1 MLKMEE
7 LRDKNPFHC
16 IITGPTNCG
25 KTRYV
30 IDQLRGSFRHVF
42 DWIVL
47 ICPTY
52 SKNKTYRGFAKGDKR
67 FVVLSPDASNVEEIN
82 DLLGIC
88 EDFFSGKNTL
98 IILDDCAVS
107 KDLKNRT
114 NKFINLAFSGRHA
127 GLSVWVLTQ
136 QLTSIAKPFRD
147 NVACVVAFHNP
158 SQIGMKSLF
167 EEFGGDLDSQTR
179 KNLMKN
185 LKSENYSALCFSLR
199 NPYHCYLRIPSPE
212 ENFKVSL
219 YKMSDL
225 AEMTFDENQK
235 TNQKFSI
242 SAGDVEYQKES
253 LVILASL
260 GTTKEYLGVEMSL
273 EKIHKLPDKEVEK
286 FFNRYQKVA
295 GQKMAN
301 GLVDSAISTATKVIS
316 CFLPIDDTEELCY
329 DLQNDELVKR
339 ELSNIAGLLV
349 VRGGRLVAL
358 GSALFQVVR
367 HIKFNIESESDRDA
381 VGLSPESGGAAG
393 LAVVVEKQNL
403 NETEGSDANKIEA
416 ESK

>member
-1 MLKMEE
+1 
-7 LRDKNPFHC
+7 
-16 IITGPTNCG
+16 
-25 KTRYV
+25 
-30 IDQLRGSFRHVF
+30 
-42 DWIVL
+42 
-47 ICPTY
+47 
-52 SKNKTYRGFAKGDKR
+52 
-67 FVVLSPDASNVEEIN
+67 
-82 DLLGIC
+82 
-88 EDFFSGKNTL
+88 
-98 IILDDCAVS
+98 
-107 KDLKNRT
+107 
-114 NKFINLAFSGRHA
+114 
-127 GLSVWVLTQ
+127 
-136 QLTSIAKPFRD
+136 
-147 NVACVVAFHNP
+147 
-158 SQIGMKSLF
+158 
-167 EEFGGDLDSQTR
+167 
-179 KNLMKN
+179 
-185 LKSENYSALCFSLR
+185 
-199 NPYHCYLRIPSPE
+199 
-212 ENFKVSL
+212 
-219 YKMSDL
+219 MSDL

-253 LVILASL
+253 PVILASL

-367 HIKFNIESESDRDA
+367 HIKFNRESDSEAGAKLRTGDR
-381 VGLSPESGGAAG
+381 ESGETAG
-393 LAVVVEKQNL
+393 YPAGFAVVVEKQNL
-403 NETEGSDANKIEA
+403 NETEGPDANKI
-416 ESK
+416 

>member
-1 MLKMEE
+1 
-7 LRDKNPFHC
+7 
-16 IITGPTNCG
+16 
-25 KTRYV
+25 
-30 IDQLRGSFRHVF
+30 
-42 DWIVL
+42 
-47 ICPTY
+47 
-52 SKNKTYRGFAKGDKR
+52 
-67 FVVLSPDASNVEEIN
+67 
-82 DLLGIC
+82 
-88 EDFFSGKNTL
+88 
-98 IILDDCAVS
+98 
-107 KDLKNRT
+107 
-114 NKFINLAFSGRHA
+114 
-127 GLSVWVLTQ
+127 
-136 QLTSIAKPFRD
+136 
-147 NVACVVAFHNP
+147 
-158 SQIGMKSLF
+158 
-167 EEFGGDLDSQTR
+167 
-179 KNLMKN
+179 
-185 LKSENYSALCFSLR
+185 
-199 NPYHCYLRIPSPE
+199 
-212 ENFKVSL
+212 
-219 YKMSDL
+219 MSDL
-225 AEMTFDENQK
+225 AEMTFDENEK

-242 SAGDVEYQKES
+242 SAGDVDYQKES

-367 HIKFNIESESDRDA
+367 HIKFNRESENDRESGEANEPAGDR
-381 VGLSPESGGAAG
+381 ESGGAN
-393 LAVVVEKQNL
+393 QNL
-403 NETEGSDANKIEA
+403 FETKGSDANKIEA

>member
-1 MLKMEE
+1 
-7 LRDKNPFHC
+7 
-16 IITGPTNCG
+16 
-25 KTRYV
+25 
-30 IDQLRGSFRHVF
+30 
-42 DWIVL
+42 
-47 ICPTY
+47 
-52 SKNKTYRGFAKGDKR
+52 
-67 FVVLSPDASNVEEIN
+67 
-82 DLLGIC
+82 
-88 EDFFSGKNTL
+88 
-98 IILDDCAVS
+98 
-107 KDLKNRT
+107 
-114 NKFINLAFSGRHA
+114 
-127 GLSVWVLTQ
+127 
-136 QLTSIAKPFRD
+136 
-147 NVACVVAFHNP
+147 
-158 SQIGMKSLF
+158 
-167 EEFGGDLDSQTR
+167 
-179 KNLMKN
+179 
-185 LKSENYSALCFSLR
+185 
-199 NPYHCYLRIPSPE
+199 
-212 ENFKVSL
+212 
-219 YKMSDL
+219 MSDL

-235 TNQKFSI
+235 TNQNFST
-242 SAGDVEYQKES
+242 SAGDVDFQES

-367 HIKFNIESESDRDA
+367 HIKFNRESENEPSGDRDSEA
-381 VGLSPESGGAAG
+381 GAKLRSGGAN
-393 LAVVVEKQNL
+393 QNL
-403 NETEGSDANKIEA
+403 LETKGSDANKIEA

>member
-1 MLKMEE
+1 
-7 LRDKNPFHC
+7 
-16 IITGPTNCG
+16 
-25 KTRYV
+25 
-30 IDQLRGSFRHVF
+30 
-42 DWIVL
+42 
-47 ICPTY
+47 
-52 SKNKTYRGFAKGDKR
+52 
-67 FVVLSPDASNVEEIN
+67 
-82 DLLGIC
+82 
-88 EDFFSGKNTL
+88 
-98 IILDDCAVS
+98 
-107 KDLKNRT
+107 
-114 NKFINLAFSGRHA
+114 
-127 GLSVWVLTQ
+127 
-136 QLTSIAKPFRD
+136 
-147 NVACVVAFHNP
+147 
-158 SQIGMKSLF
+158 
-167 EEFGGDLDSQTR
+167 
-179 KNLMKN
+179 
-185 LKSENYSALCFSLR
+185 
-199 NPYHCYLRIPSPE
+199 
-212 ENFKVSL
+212 
-219 YKMSDL
+219 MSDL

-235 TNQKFSI
+235 INQKFSI
-242 SAGDVEYQKES
+242 SAGDVDYQKES

-367 HIKFNIESESDRDA
+367 HIKFNRESESDRDA
-381 VGLSPESGGAAG
+381 VGLSPESGDS
-393 LAVVVEKQNL
+393 ENQNL
-403 NETEGSDANKIEA
+403 FETKGSDANKIEA

>member
-1 MLKMEE
+1 
-7 LRDKNPFHC
+7 
-16 IITGPTNCG
+16 
-25 KTRYV
+25 
-30 IDQLRGSFRHVF
+30 
-42 DWIVL
+42 
-47 ICPTY
+47 
-52 SKNKTYRGFAKGDKR
+52 
-67 FVVLSPDASNVEEIN
+67 
-82 DLLGIC
+82 
-88 EDFFSGKNTL
+88 
-98 IILDDCAVS
+98 
-107 KDLKNRT
+107 
-114 NKFINLAFSGRHA
+114 
-127 GLSVWVLTQ
+127 
-136 QLTSIAKPFRD
+136 
-147 NVACVVAFHNP
+147 
-158 SQIGMKSLF
+158 
-167 EEFGGDLDSQTR
+167 
-179 KNLMKN
+179 
-185 LKSENYSALCFSLR
+185 
-199 NPYHCYLRIPSPE
+199 
-212 ENFKVSL
+212 
-219 YKMSDL
+219 MSDL
-225 AEMTFDENQK
+225 AEMTFDENEK

-242 SAGDVEYQKES
+242 SAVDVDYQKES

-367 HIKFNIESESDRDA
+367 HIKFNRESDRDA
-381 VGLSPESGGAAG
+381 VGLSPESGEANEPAG
-393 LAVVVEKQNL
+393 KNQNL
-403 NETEGSDANKIEA
+403 FETKGSDANKIEA

>member
-1 MLKMEE
+1 
-7 LRDKNPFHC
+7 
-16 IITGPTNCG
+16 
-25 KTRYV
+25 
-30 IDQLRGSFRHVF
+30 
-42 DWIVL
+42 
-47 ICPTY
+47 
-52 SKNKTYRGFAKGDKR
+52 
-67 FVVLSPDASNVEEIN
+67 
-82 DLLGIC
+82 
-88 EDFFSGKNTL
+88 
-98 IILDDCAVS
+98 
-107 KDLKNRT
+107 
-114 NKFINLAFSGRHA
+114 
-127 GLSVWVLTQ
+127 
-136 QLTSIAKPFRD
+136 
-147 NVACVVAFHNP
+147 
-158 SQIGMKSLF
+158 
-167 EEFGGDLDSQTR
+167 
-179 KNLMKN
+179 
-185 LKSENYSALCFSLR
+185 
-199 NPYHCYLRIPSPE
+199 
-212 ENFKVSL
+212 
-219 YKMSDL
+219 MSDL

-339 ELSNIAGLLV
+339 ELSNIASLLV

-367 HIKFNIESESDRDA
+367 HIKFNRDSESGD
-381 VGLSPESGGAAG
+381 S
-393 LAVVVEKQNL
+393 EKQNL

>member
-1 MLKMEE
+1 
-7 LRDKNPFHC
+7 
-16 IITGPTNCG
+16 
-25 KTRYV
+25 
-30 IDQLRGSFRHVF
+30 
-42 DWIVL
+42 
-47 ICPTY
+47 
-52 SKNKTYRGFAKGDKR
+52 
-67 FVVLSPDASNVEEIN
+67 
-82 DLLGIC
+82 
-88 EDFFSGKNTL
+88 
-98 IILDDCAVS
+98 
-107 KDLKNRT
+107 
-114 NKFINLAFSGRHA
+114 
-127 GLSVWVLTQ
+127 
-136 QLTSIAKPFRD
+136 
-147 NVACVVAFHNP
+147 
-158 SQIGMKSLF
+158 
-167 EEFGGDLDSQTR
+167 
-179 KNLMKN
+179 
-185 LKSENYSALCFSLR
+185 
-199 NPYHCYLRIPSPE
+199 
-212 ENFKVSL
+212 
-219 YKMSDL
+219 MSDL
-225 AEMTFDENQK
+225 AEMTFDENEK

-242 SAGDVEYQKES
+242 SAGDVDYQKES

-367 HIKFNIESESDRDA
+367 HIKFNTESENDR
-381 VGLSPESGGAAG
+381 ESGEANEPAGDREYGGANKK
-393 LAVVVEKQNL
+393 LF
-403 NETEGSDANKIEA
+403 ETKGSDANKIEA

>member
-1 MLKMEE
+1 
-7 LRDKNPFHC
+7 
-16 IITGPTNCG
+16 
-25 KTRYV
+25 
-30 IDQLRGSFRHVF
+30 
-42 DWIVL
+42 
-47 ICPTY
+47 
-52 SKNKTYRGFAKGDKR
+52 
-67 FVVLSPDASNVEEIN
+67 
-82 DLLGIC
+82 
-88 EDFFSGKNTL
+88 
-98 IILDDCAVS
+98 
-107 KDLKNRT
+107 
-114 NKFINLAFSGRHA
+114 
-127 GLSVWVLTQ
+127 
-136 QLTSIAKPFRD
+136 
-147 NVACVVAFHNP
+147 
-158 SQIGMKSLF
+158 
-167 EEFGGDLDSQTR
+167 
-179 KNLMKN
+179 
-185 LKSENYSALCFSLR
+185 
-199 NPYHCYLRIPSPE
+199 
-212 ENFKVSL
+212 
-219 YKMSDL
+219 MSDL

-235 TNQKFSI
+235 TNQKFPI
-242 SAGDVEYQKES
+242 SAGDVDYQKES

-367 HIKFNIESESDRDA
+367 HIKFNRESESDRDA
-381 VGLSPESGGAAG
+381 VGLSPESGEANEPAG
-393 LAVVVEKQNL
+393 ENQNL
-403 NETEGSDANKIEA
+403 FETKGSDANKIEA

>member
-1 MLKMEE
+1 
-7 LRDKNPFHC
+7 
-16 IITGPTNCG
+16 
-25 KTRYV
+25 
-30 IDQLRGSFRHVF
+30 
-42 DWIVL
+42 
-47 ICPTY
+47 
-52 SKNKTYRGFAKGDKR
+52 
-67 FVVLSPDASNVEEIN
+67 
-82 DLLGIC
+82 
-88 EDFFSGKNTL
+88 
-98 IILDDCAVS
+98 
-107 KDLKNRT
+107 
-114 NKFINLAFSGRHA
+114 
-127 GLSVWVLTQ
+127 
-136 QLTSIAKPFRD
+136 
-147 NVACVVAFHNP
+147 
-158 SQIGMKSLF
+158 
-167 EEFGGDLDSQTR
+167 
-179 KNLMKN
+179 
-185 LKSENYSALCFSLR
+185 
-199 NPYHCYLRIPSPE
+199 
-212 ENFKVSL
+212 
-219 YKMSDL
+219 MSDL

-242 SAGDVEYQKES
+242 SAGDVDYQKES

-316 CFLPIDDTEELCY
+316 GFLPIDDTEELCY

-367 HIKFNIESESDRDA
+367 HIKFNRESESDRDA
-381 VGLSPESGGAAG
+381 VGLSPESGDSDRKSGGAN
-393 LAVVVEKQNL
+393 QNL
-403 NETEGSDANKIEA
+403 FETKGSDANKIEA

>member
-1 MLKMEE
+1 
-7 LRDKNPFHC
+7 
-16 IITGPTNCG
+16 
-25 KTRYV
+25 
-30 IDQLRGSFRHVF
+30 
-42 DWIVL
+42 
-47 ICPTY
+47 
-52 SKNKTYRGFAKGDKR
+52 
-67 FVVLSPDASNVEEIN
+67 
-82 DLLGIC
+82 
-88 EDFFSGKNTL
+88 
-98 IILDDCAVS
+98 
-107 KDLKNRT
+107 
-114 NKFINLAFSGRHA
+114 
-127 GLSVWVLTQ
+127 
-136 QLTSIAKPFRD
+136 
-147 NVACVVAFHNP
+147 
-158 SQIGMKSLF
+158 
-167 EEFGGDLDSQTR
+167 
-179 KNLMKN
+179 
-185 LKSENYSALCFSLR
+185 
-199 NPYHCYLRIPSPE
+199 
-212 ENFKVSL
+212 
-219 YKMSDL
+219 MSDL

-367 HIKFNIESESDRDA
+367 HIKFNRESESDRDA
-381 VGLSPESGGAAG
+381 VGLSPESGDSGCGAWKAGESQTAG
-393 LAVVVEKQNL
+393 LAVVVENQNL
-403 NETEGSDANKIEA
+403 FETKASDANKIEA

>member
-1 MLKMEE
+1 
-7 LRDKNPFHC
+7 
-16 IITGPTNCG
+16 
-25 KTRYV
+25 
-30 IDQLRGSFRHVF
+30 
-42 DWIVL
+42 
-47 ICPTY
+47 
-52 SKNKTYRGFAKGDKR
+52 
-67 FVVLSPDASNVEEIN
+67 
-82 DLLGIC
+82 
-88 EDFFSGKNTL
+88 
-98 IILDDCAVS
+98 
-107 KDLKNRT
+107 
-114 NKFINLAFSGRHA
+114 
-127 GLSVWVLTQ
+127 
-136 QLTSIAKPFRD
+136 
-147 NVACVVAFHNP
+147 
-158 SQIGMKSLF
+158 
-167 EEFGGDLDSQTR
+167 
-179 KNLMKN
+179 
-185 LKSENYSALCFSLR
+185 
-199 NPYHCYLRIPSPE
+199 
-212 ENFKVSL
+212 
-219 YKMSDL
+219 MSDL

-242 SAGDVEYQKES
+242 SAGDVDFQKES

-367 HIKFNIESESDRDA
+367 HIKFNTESENDRESGEANEPAGDR
-381 VGLSPESGGAAG
+381 ESGGAN
-393 LAVVVEKQNL
+393 QNL
-403 NETEGSDANKIEA
+403 FETKGSDANKIEA

>member
-1 MLKMEE
+1 
-7 LRDKNPFHC
+7 
-16 IITGPTNCG
+16 
-25 KTRYV
+25 
-30 IDQLRGSFRHVF
+30 
-42 DWIVL
+42 
-47 ICPTY
+47 
-52 SKNKTYRGFAKGDKR
+52 
-67 FVVLSPDASNVEEIN
+67 
-82 DLLGIC
+82 
-88 EDFFSGKNTL
+88 
-98 IILDDCAVS
+98 
-107 KDLKNRT
+107 
-114 NKFINLAFSGRHA
+114 
-127 GLSVWVLTQ
+127 
-136 QLTSIAKPFRD
+136 
-147 NVACVVAFHNP
+147 
-158 SQIGMKSLF
+158 
-167 EEFGGDLDSQTR
+167 
-179 KNLMKN
+179 
-185 LKSENYSALCFSLR
+185 
-199 NPYHCYLRIPSPE
+199 
-212 ENFKVSL
+212 
-219 YKMSDL
+219 MSDL

-367 HIKFNIESESDRDA
+367 HIKFNRDSDSDSEAGAKLRTGDR
-381 VGLSPESGGAAG
+381 ESGETAG
-393 LAVVVEKQNL
+393 YPAGFAVVVEKQNL
-403 NETEGSDANKIEA
+403 NETEGPDANKI
-416 ESK
+416 

>member
-1 MLKMEE
+1 
-7 LRDKNPFHC
+7 
-16 IITGPTNCG
+16 
-25 KTRYV
+25 
-30 IDQLRGSFRHVF
+30 
-42 DWIVL
+42 
-47 ICPTY
+47 
-52 SKNKTYRGFAKGDKR
+52 
-67 FVVLSPDASNVEEIN
+67 
-82 DLLGIC
+82 
-88 EDFFSGKNTL
+88 
-98 IILDDCAVS
+98 
-107 KDLKNRT
+107 
-114 NKFINLAFSGRHA
+114 
-127 GLSVWVLTQ
+127 
-136 QLTSIAKPFRD
+136 
-147 NVACVVAFHNP
+147 
-158 SQIGMKSLF
+158 
-167 EEFGGDLDSQTR
+167 
-179 KNLMKN
+179 
-185 LKSENYSALCFSLR
+185 
-199 NPYHCYLRIPSPE
+199 
-212 ENFKVSL
+212 
-219 YKMSDL
+219 MSDL

-242 SAGDVEYQKES
+242 SAGDIDYQKES

-367 HIKFNIESESDRDA
+367 HIKFNRESENDR
-381 VGLSPESGGAAG
+381 ESGDSEAGAKLRANEPAG
-393 LAVVVEKQNL
+393 ENQNL
-403 NETEGSDANKIEA
+403 FETKGSDANKIEA

>member
-1 MLKMEE
+1 
-7 LRDKNPFHC
+7 
-16 IITGPTNCG
+16 
-25 KTRYV
+25 
-30 IDQLRGSFRHVF
+30 
-42 DWIVL
+42 
-47 ICPTY
+47 
-52 SKNKTYRGFAKGDKR
+52 
-67 FVVLSPDASNVEEIN
+67 
-82 DLLGIC
+82 
-88 EDFFSGKNTL
+88 
-98 IILDDCAVS
+98 
-107 KDLKNRT
+107 
-114 NKFINLAFSGRHA
+114 
-127 GLSVWVLTQ
+127 
-136 QLTSIAKPFRD
+136 
-147 NVACVVAFHNP
+147 
-158 SQIGMKSLF
+158 
-167 EEFGGDLDSQTR
+167 
-179 KNLMKN
+179 
-185 LKSENYSALCFSLR
+185 
-199 NPYHCYLRIPSPE
+199 
-212 ENFKVSL
+212 
-219 YKMSDL
+219 MSDL

-242 SAGDVEYQKES
+242 SAGDVDYQKES

-367 HIKFNIESESDRDA
+367 HIKFNRESESDRDENTVTA
-381 VGLSPESGGAAG
+381 AGESGETAG
-393 LAVVVEKQNL
+393 LAVVVENQNL
-403 NETEGSDANKIEA
+403 FETKGSDANKIEA

>member
-1 MLKMEE
+1 
-7 LRDKNPFHC
+7 
-16 IITGPTNCG
+16 
-25 KTRYV
+25 
-30 IDQLRGSFRHVF
+30 
-42 DWIVL
+42 
-47 ICPTY
+47 
-52 SKNKTYRGFAKGDKR
+52 
-67 FVVLSPDASNVEEIN
+67 
-82 DLLGIC
+82 
-88 EDFFSGKNTL
+88 
-98 IILDDCAVS
+98 
-107 KDLKNRT
+107 
-114 NKFINLAFSGRHA
+114 
-127 GLSVWVLTQ
+127 
-136 QLTSIAKPFRD
+136 
-147 NVACVVAFHNP
+147 
-158 SQIGMKSLF
+158 
-167 EEFGGDLDSQTR
+167 
-179 KNLMKN
+179 
-185 LKSENYSALCFSLR
+185 
-199 NPYHCYLRIPSPE
+199 
-212 ENFKVSL
+212 
-219 YKMSDL
+219 MSDL

-301 GLVDSAISTATKVIS
+301 GLVDSAISIATKVIS

-367 HIKFNIESESDRDA
+367 HIKFNTESDRDA
-381 VGLSPESGGAAG
+381 VGLSPESGDSDRESGGAN
-393 LAVVVEKQNL
+393 QNL
-403 NETEGSDANKIEA
+403 FETKGSDANKIEA